1 MIINNKIY
9 LLLIIMILV
18 KNKLKKI
25 KNTIED
31 EEMLNYLKYS
41 HLEPIREDDILKVEI
56 SDKATQ
62 FPDIMKN
69 FTQTDKK
76 VMVDKETD
84 TYDDLNKMNIN
95 AKYVLEGFDKS
106 FNNNKQTQVNSY
118 LVKEFEPKTPPSSD
132 SQDEDGS
139 PFLRNVD
146 RGLRIAQLTGSA
158 MLTALNI
165 ADTVGSTVLSPVID
179 SALDYLMSNPAN
191 QEDDAEEV
199 EEVEEVEEEEVPTG
213 SADIPQHLTRDRS
226 RSRDS
231 SEDLGNS
238 LLRRGASRSRSI
250 TPSSGTASSAKTTP
264 KKKINL

>member
-1 MIINNKIY
+1 
-9 LLLIIMILV
+9 MILV

-25 KNTIED
+25 KNTIDDED
-31 EEMLNYLKYS
+31 MLNYLKFS

-62 FPDIMKN
+62 FPDIMNN

-76 VMVDKETD
+76 VMADKETD

-179 SALDYLMSNPAN
+179 SALDYLMSNPPN
-191 QEDDAEEV
+191 QEDDD

-213 SADIPQHLTRDRS
+213 SADIPQHLARDRS

-231 SEDLGNS
+231 SENNDLGNR
-238 LLRRGASRSRSI
+238 LLQRGASRSRSI

-264 KKKINL
+264 RKKSK